1 MGRRWWQKEARRI
14 QNEQVAA
21 PVVVL
26 SVEQA
31 AAPVVV
37 SPVEEVEDITD
48 IHVAAD
54 AAAVEL
60 TETVATISDDDVD
73 QVVLTAEQEA
83 IEDAKDAEVPAPVKV
98 TIQNN
103 FSKNKK
109 KRR

>member
-1 MGRRWWQKEARRI
+1 MGRRWWQKEARRM
-14 QNEQVAA
+14 QNEQVTA
-21 PVVVL
+21 P
-26 SVEQA
+26 EA
-31 AAPVVV
+31 V
-37 SPVEEVEDITD
+37 SSVEEVSDITD

-98 TIQNN
+98 VTQNN
-103 FSKNKK
+103 FSNNKK